1 MEENANYADDLSG
14 FDYILNVEID
24 KEKNKRDKNKFD
36 IYEEYELLL
45 NKKKKRRNE
54 NIHNNNYN
62 NNNNNKRGNYGNNES
77 FLLSHFHKGIID
89 NKFSNNYIFNDYI
102 FLREYV
108 YKNNLLNDD
117 IFFKKEETIIQK
129 RKERKKLLNSNEDI
143 SDFIKIYDCNNNYP
157 PMYIQKRKDDKTNNI
172 NHDNVNTC
180 VETQSEEHTSG
191 HNNFLRK
198 NNKDFRKL
206 LEELL
211 IQIKEE
217 DKIISELKRKKEQEK
232 KNEEEKFKEEI
243 LKEEKLKEENLTDI
257 EEKRKKQT
265 NNYHHNNNNINVED
279 KSKYDIIKNK
289 LKESNP
295 NMYNNTFSSNM
306 NRGKKKKNDHDN
318 DDDNDDNN
326 NNKKMNKNIN
336 FVEKYRAKYFS
347 ELLTDESIN
356 LEVLLWLK
364 KWNDKIRNEKN
375 INTYND
381 IKTEQVI
388 KDNDFE
394 RVLLLGGSSGK
405 GKTTLAYVIANH
417 FKFNIIEI
425 NGSDDRNKETLI
437 PFIESVVCI
446 NSVTSKPNLC
456 IIDEIDG
463 LSSTHQNIDSIMK
476 FLNKKDKK
484 NKSIIKRP
492 IICICNDIYH
502 KSLKE
507 LRKISKVVIVEN
519 INIEMLKI
527 RINYICDK
535 ENIKINNEAIN
546 KLIDICKSD
555 IRSILNTIYFL
566 SIGSRN
572 TTHVQNNNSISTF
585 GEPKENK
592 GKYIIGYQNIT
603 STQNNAYTTT
613 NINNIYDD
621 SSKNKKV
628 VIINIELLN
637 SYLFYKDANNN
648 YIELLNM
655 IYVKNKN
662 KKITK
667 KLLQDCHDFFYI
679 NLANEYNYTQSY
691 YYIYDNL
698 LNIPFNDFD
707 FCKLSY
713 CLDFLC
719 FCDNIEYEQKNILN
733 YSLQKTLYYVVYLFI
748 ITIHLNTNSHIQY
761 ILINNSHSNYF
772 QRKKNQVQKIKDNF
786 VNEQFG
792 VITYKYIYSKH
803 FFSEIINYLF
813 SFFYMNEFFFK
824 NVHLWGKYSYYNDLD
839 LPKYILVPYEY
850 KNINKF
856 KTFCIKLLYIMTLF
870 NISFTNISISA
881 TSSNGF
887 SNNTITNNINQN
899 QNINKNINKN
909 INTNQN
915 INQNININTY
925 THPNYNEKFNSY
937 KNSSKDK
944 LYIFDPFV
952 DDILIFAD
960 KKIHLF
966 SNSQNI
972 NSKYIPPNVIT
983 NTFHFR
989 TLTNF
994 LNTQVC
1000 ESLNELKKWVN
1011 NTSIQIHNKKN
1022 LMDHMQIIKAHKKN
1036 NLNNHNNL
1044 NKSTFE
1050 VTYCP
1055 NFHISLTDMI
1065 LIAYQNS
1072 YTKSFQTYFEH
1083 EQNNQNNTKPINKD
1097 DQEKQFN
1104 VQHNI
1109 LKTKVLFNKQH
1120 TNLTIS
1126 DLVTQEKQYMKD
1138 TINKDIQLYFAGRYV
1153 KTKGSYRN
1161 IEERCNAVLQPL
1173 NFYIYKID

>member
-1 MEENANYADDLSG
+1 MDENSNYADDLSG
-14 FDYILNVEID
+14 FDYILNEEIN
-24 KEKNKRDKNKFD
+24 KEKSVREKNKFD
-36 IYEEYELLL
+36 IYDEYELLL

-54 NIHNNNYN
+54 NINNNIY
-62 NNNNNKRGNYGNNES
+62 NNKRSNCGYNQGLHLN
-77 FLLSHFHKGIID
+77 HFHKDIID
-89 NKFSNNYIFNDYI
+89 NNFSSNYIFNNYM

-108 YKNNLLNDD
+108 YKNNLLGDD
-117 IFFKKEETIIQK
+117 IFFKKEQISIQK
-129 RKERKKLLNSNEDI
+129 KKEIKKLLNSNEDI
-143 SDFIKIYDCNNNYP
+143 NDFIKIYDCNHNYP
-157 PMYIQKRKDDKTNNI
+157 PMYIQKRKEDGI
-172 NHDNVNTC
+172 NYINDHNVN
-180 VETQSEEHTSG
+180 EYIENKYEEHNMSG
-191 HNNFLRK
+191 RHNLISK

-206 LEELL
+206 LEQLL
-211 IQIKEE
+211 AQIKEE
-217 DKIISELKRKKEQEK
+217 DKIISEIKRKKEQQMKGEQQTTG
-232 KNEEEKFKEEI
+232 EQV
-243 LKEEKLKEENLTDI
+243 
-257 EEKRKKQT
+257 EKRKNQT
-265 NNYHHNNNNINVED
+265 DNHHN
-279 KSKYDIIKNK
+279 
-289 LKESNP
+289 
-295 NMYNNTFSSNM
+295 
-306 NRGKKKKNDHDN
+306 
-318 DDDNDDNN
+318 
-326 NNKKMNKNIN
+326 NIN

-356 LEVLLWLK
+356 LEVLSWLK
-364 KWNDKIRNEKN
+364 KWNDKIKNEKN
-375 INTYND
+375 MNSNNN
-381 IKTEQVI
+381 IKSEQE
-388 KDNDFE
+388 KNNDFE

-417 FKFNIIEI
+417 FKFNVIEI

-463 LSSTHQNIDSIMK
+463 LSSTQQNIDSIMK

-507 LRKISKVVIVEN
+507 LRKISKVIIVEN
-519 INIEMLKI
+519 INIEMLKT

-572 TTHVQNNNSISTF
+572 TTHLQNDNISNNTYNNTYNNTF
-585 GEPKENK
+585 NNK
-592 GKYIIGYQNIT
+592 G
-603 STQNNAYTTT
+603 
-613 NINNIYDD
+613 
-621 SSKNKKV
+621 
-628 VIINIELLN
+628 VIINMELLN

-662 KKITK
+662 KKITS

-679 NLANEYNYTQSY
+679 NLANEYNYSQSY

-698 LNIPFNDFD
+698 LSIPFNDFD
-707 FCKLSY
+707 FSKLSY
-713 CLDFLC
+713 CLDFLS
-719 FCDNIEYEQKNILN
+719 FCDHLEYQQKNILN

-761 ILINNSHSNYF
+761 ILINNSHTNYF

-881 TSSNGF
+881 TSANGF
-887 SNNTITNNINQN
+887 SNNNFIN
-899 QNINKNINKN
+899 NINKNINHNQDHDQYQDINHNNKKN
-909 INTNQN
+909 NTDSYMNTQHN
-915 INQNININTY
+915 EKHNTY
-925 THPNYNEKFNSY
+925 KNPSTH
-937 KNSSKDK
+937 K

-960 KKIHLF
+960 KKVHLF
-966 SNSQNI
+966 SNFQNI
-972 NSKYIPPNVIT
+972 YNKYISPNIIT
-983 NTFHFR
+983 NTFHFK

-1000 ESLNELKKWVN
+1000 ETLNELKKWVN
-1011 NTSIQIHNKKN
+1011 NTSLQFNNKKN
-1022 LMDHMQIIKAHKKN
+1022 SMDNMQIMKTSKKN
-1036 NLNNHNNL
+1036 NHN
-1044 NKSTFE
+1044 KTTFE
-1050 VTYCP
+1050 VTYSP
-1055 NFHISLTDMI
+1055 NFNISLTDMI

-1072 YTKSFQTYFEH
+1072 YKKSFQTYFEN
-1083 EQNNQNNTKPINKD
+1083 EQNNQKNLKLVNKN

-1104 VQHNI
+1104 VEHNI

-1126 DLVTQEKQYMKD
+1126 DLVTQEKQYMKE
-1138 TINKDIQLYFAGRYV
+1138 TINKDIQIYFAGRYV
-1153 KTKGSYRN
+1153 KTKGSYKN

-1173 NFYIYKID
+1173 NFYIYQID

>member
-1 MEENANYADDLSG
+1 MDGNSNYADDLSG
-14 FDYILNVEID
+14 FDYILNEEID
-24 KEKNKRDKNKFD
+24 KKKNIRDKNKFD
-36 IYEEYELLL
+36 IYDEYELLL
-45 NKKKKRRNE
+45 NKKKKKRRNE
-54 NIHNNNYN
+54 NIHDNNYN
-62 NNNNNKRGNYGNNES
+62 NNYKNNVNKKVNYGNNDV
-77 FLLSHFHKGIID
+77 FLLSHFHKDIID
-89 NKFSNNYIFNDYI
+89 NKYSNNYIFNDYI

-117 IFFKKEETIIQK
+117 IFFKKEETSIQK
-129 RKERKKLLNSNEDI
+129 RKEIKKLLNSNEDI
-143 SDFIKIYDCNNNYP
+143 NDFIKIYDCNHNYP

-172 NHDNVNTC
+172 NPDNINAC
-180 VETQSEEHTSG
+180 VETKNEEHSSG
-191 HNNFLRK
+191 YNNLLRK
-198 NNKDFRKL
+198 NNKDFRRL

-217 DKIISELKRKKEQEK
+217 DKIINEIRRKKERERK
-232 KNEEEKFKEEI
+232 DEEEKMKEE
-243 LKEEKLKEENLTDI
+243 

-265 NNYHHNNNNINVED
+265 DNYHNNNISVED

-289 LKESNP
+289 LKQSNP
-295 NMYNNTFSSNM
+295 NMCITFSSNM
-306 NRGKKKKNDHDN
+306 NRVKKEDENFN
-318 DDDNDDNN
+318 S
-326 NNKKMNKNIN
+326 KNIN

-364 KWNDKIRNEKN
+364 KWNDQIKNEKN
-375 INTYND
+375 MNTYND
-381 IKTEQVI
+381 MKTEHV
-388 KDNDFE
+388 KDNDFQ

-417 FKFNIIEI
+417 FKFNVIEI

-446 NSVTSKPNLC
+446 NSVISKPNLC

-572 TTHVQNNNSISTF
+572 TTHLQKNSSTS
-585 GEPKENK
+585 GYCVSKENEENHIVRYK
-592 GKYIIGYQNIT
+592 NIS
-603 STQNNAYTTT
+603 STQNNTYTTS
-613 NINNIYDD
+613 INNIYDD
-621 SSKNKKV
+621 SIKNNKV
-628 VIINIELLN
+628 VIINMELLN

-662 KKITK
+662 KKIIK
-667 KLLQDCHDFFYI
+667 KLLQDCYDFFYI
-679 NLANEYNYTQSY
+679 NLANEYNYSQSY

-698 LNIPFNDFD
+698 LSIPFNDFD

-719 FCDNIEYEQKNILN
+719 FCDNIEYQQKNILS

-748 ITIHLNTNSHIQY
+748 IIIHLNTNSHIQY

-887 SNNTITNNINQN
+887 SNNNITNNINKN
-899 QNINKNINKN
+899 QYENENENKHINKHINQH
-909 INTNQN
+909 INQHV
-915 INQNININTY
+915 NQNININQNIY
-925 THPNYNEKFNSY
+925 THTNTHSHYNEKYNSY
-937 KNSSKDK
+937 KNSSNDK

-966 SNSQNI
+966 SNFHNI
-972 NSKYIPPNVIT
+972 NSKYISPNVIT
-983 NTFHFR
+983 NTFHFH
-989 TLTNF
+989 TLNNF

-1000 ESLNELKKWVN
+1000 ESLNELKKWIN
-1011 NTSIQIHNKKN
+1011 NTSLQFNNKKN
-1022 LMDHMQIIKAHKKN
+1022 IMNNMQIIKAHKKN
-1036 NLNNHNNL
+1036 NHNN

-1050 VTYCP
+1050 VTYSP
-1055 NFHISLTDMI
+1055 NFNISLTDMI
-1065 LIAYQNS
+1065 LIAYHNS
-1072 YTKSFQTYFEH
+1072 YRKSFQTYFEN
-1083 EQNNQNNTKPINKD
+1083 EQNNQKNIKPLNKD

-1104 VQHNI
+1104 VEHNI
-1109 LKTKVLFNKQH
+1109 LKTKVLSNKQH

-1138 TINKDIQLYFAGRYV
+1138 TINKDIQIYFAGRYV
-1153 KTKGSYRN
+1153 KTKGAYRN

-1173 NFYIYKID
+1173 NFYIYRID

>member
-1 MEENANYADDLSG
+1 MDENANYADDLSR
-14 FDYILNVEID
+14 FDYILNEEID

-36 IYEEYELLL
+36 IYDEYELLL

-54 NIHNNNYN
+54 NIHNNNNYN
-62 NNNNNKRGNYGNNES
+62 NNININKRGNYGNNEN

-143 SDFIKIYDCNNNYP
+143 NDFIKIYDCNNNYP
-157 PMYIQKRKDDKTNNI
+157 PMYIQKRKDDKNNNI
-172 NHDNVNTC
+172 NHDNVNIC
-180 VETQSEEHTSG
+180 VETQREEHTSG

-232 KNEEEKFKEEI
+232 KNEEEK
-243 LKEEKLKEENLTDI
+243 LKEEKLKEEKMKEEKMTDV

-265 NNYHHNNNNINVED
+265 NNYYHHNNNNINLEG

-295 NMYNNTFSSNM
+295 NMYNAFSSNM
-306 NRGKKKKNDHDN
+306 NRGKKNHHNDHN
-318 DDDNDDNN
+318 DHNDDNDDN
-326 NNKKMNKNIN
+326 NKNIN

-381 IKTEQVI
+381 MNPEQVT

-572 TTHVQNNNSISTF
+572 TITHVQNNNNTTSTF
-585 GEPKENK
+585 GVSKENE
-592 GKYIIGYQNIT
+592 GKHIVGYQNIS
-603 STQNNAYTTT
+603 STQNNAYTTS
-613 NINNIYDD
+613 INNIYDE

-628 VIINIELLN
+628 VIINMELLN

-679 NLANEYNYTQSY
+679 NLANEYNYAQSY

-698 LNIPFNDFD
+698 LSIPFNDFD

-719 FCDNIEYEQKNILN
+719 FCDNMEYEQKNILN

-887 SNNTITNNINQN
+887 SNNSITNNINQN
-899 QNINKNINKN
+899 KNINKN
-909 INTNQN
+909 IYTNTNQN
-915 INQNININTY
+915 KNININTY
-925 THPNYNEKFNSY
+925 TQSNYNEKYNSY
-937 KNSSKDK
+937 KNLSNDK

-966 SNSQNI
+966 SNFQNG
-972 NSKYIPPNVIT
+972 NNKYISPNVIT
-983 NTFHFR
+983 NTFHFK

-1022 LMDHMQIIKAHKKN
+1022 LTDHMQIIKANKKN
-1036 NLNNHNNL
+1036 NLNNNL
-1044 NKSTFE
+1044 NKSSFE

-1055 NFHISLTDMI
+1055 NFNISLTDMI

-1072 YTKSFQTYFEH
+1072 YTKSFQTYFEL
-1083 EQNNQNNTKPINKD
+1083 EQNNQKNTKPLNKD

-1104 VQHNI
+1104 VEHNI

-1138 TINKDIQLYFAGRYV
+1138 TINKDIQIYFAGRYV